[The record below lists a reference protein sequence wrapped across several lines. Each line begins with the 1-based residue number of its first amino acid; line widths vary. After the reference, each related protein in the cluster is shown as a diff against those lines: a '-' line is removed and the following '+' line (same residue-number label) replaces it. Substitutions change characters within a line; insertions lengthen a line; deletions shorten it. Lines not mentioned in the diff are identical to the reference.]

1 MSIKGMSWRQL
12 NEGILRDE
20 LPANREKYVR
30 YSNLASINQRMV
42 KYYLERGF
50 EKPEKRKILIRGILE
65 EMRRSSTA
73 RYDIQDG
80 GNQ

>member
-1 MSIKGMSWRQL
+1 MIIKGMSWRQL

-65 EMRRSSTA
+65 EMRRSSKV
-73 RYDIQDG
+73 
-80 GNQ
+80 

>member
-1 MSIKGMSWRQL
+1 MIIKGMSWRQL

>member
-1 MSIKGMSWRQL
+1 MIIKGMSWRQL
-12 NEGILRDE
+12 ILRDE

>member
-1 MSIKGMSWRQL
+1 MSWRQL

-73 RYDIQDG
+73 WYDIQDG

>member
-1 MSIKGMSWRQL
+1 MSWRQL